1 MFGKRE
7 TATSF
12 SAGST
17 TLVSK
22 NTQVVGDILFSGN
35 LMIEGKVTG
44 NIYAAEGSDAQA
56 RVLDN
61 GLVEGEIRVPTIVIN
76 GTVTGDVYSNK
87 HIELAAKAVV
97 DGNVHYSLI
106 EMVKGSQVNGNLVFE
121 GKSETKAAG
130 SVKDHQ
136 GKTVAHQGQKHT
148 PSSIEAKVAPVSG
161 EA

>member
-1 MFGKRE
+1 MFGKKE

-22 NTQVVGDILFSGN
+22 NTQIVGDISFSGN

-44 NIYAAEGSDAQA
+44 NVYVAKGSDAQA

-61 GLVEGEIRVPTIVIN
+61 GLIEGEIRVPTLVIN
-76 GTVTGDVYSNK
+76 GTVNGDVYSDK

-97 DGNVHYSLI
+97 NGNVHYSLI
-106 EMVKGSQVNGNLVFE
+106 EMVKGAQVNGNLVFE
-121 GKSETKAAG
+121 GKSQAKTAAVDDYPQSSLQAKPKPKPAALG
-130 SVKDHQ
+130 AA
-136 GKTVAHQGQKHT
+136 VAQ
-148 PSSIEAKVAPVSG
+148 VSG